1 MKNSVSLERYR
12 YRRPLF
18 VLHSSVVIV
27 SGSQIRTE
35 DRLHSITV
43 IGSGLNVDVFKRAHV
58 KCESRGGGA
67 RDTRRVNC
75 VFFFLLEFFYN
86 GYSIRYTTT
95 GKQFEMEL
103 WLWDCP
109 ILMYSI

>member
-35 DRLHSITV
+35 DRLRSITV

-58 KCESRGGGA
+58 KCESRGGA
-67 RDTRRVNC
+67 QETHVESIAF
-75 VFFFLLEFFYN
+75 FFFLLEFFYN